1 MQHPAQIESMRDS
14 RLHTATRRPDRARP
28 HVPSRS
34 AEPLSTA
41 CRWLNQI
48 PFRSP
53 LEQRQAALL
62 HAFLLGSLLT
72 GGLLLAGQRQTADR
86 WALASV
92 CAAGLLTLALG
103 ALGLLVGRLRGNLR
117 RLQERSLQQEQE
129 LEQTRQLLAAAL
141 SRQAAE
147 PADAR
152 PDESEP
158 AAPST
163 PLQPILPGVLFA
175 PLIGGFD
182 NQRMLGLIDQTFEEV
197 ERHHARHVIF
207 DLSATPALDPASAAM
222 LLRFP
227 AALRHLDTE
236 LTVVGLNAQV
246 ALTLCR
252 TGVDPRAVR
261 SHRTL
266 QEALHP
272 LLVEYAQTWPALSS
286 RLSADLRAR
295 TENN

>member
-1 MQHPAQIESMRDS
+1 MQHPAQIESMPDS
-14 RLHTATRRPDRARP
+14 RLHTTTRRPDRAGPRA
-28 HVPSRS
+28 PSLS
-34 AEPLSTA
+34 AAPLRTA
-41 CRWLNQI
+41 HRWLSQI
-48 PFRSP
+48 PFHSP

-86 WALASV
+86 WVQTSV
-92 CAAGLLTLALG
+92 CAAALLALG
-103 ALGLLVGRLRGNLR
+103 ALSLLVGRLRGNLR
-117 RLQERSLQQEQE
+117 RLRERSLQQEQE
-129 LEQTRQLLAAAL
+129 LEQTRRLLTAAL
-141 SRQAAE
+141 SHQAAPPP
-147 PADAR
+147 PAGAR
-152 PDESEP
+152 LDESEL

-163 PLQPILPGVLFA
+163 PLQPILPGVLLA
-175 PLIGGFD
+175 PLIGGID
-182 NQRMLGLIDQTFEEV
+182 NQRMLGLIDQTFEEI

-207 DLSATPALDPASAAM
+207 DLSATPKLDPASAAM

-227 AALRHLDTE
+227 AALRHLDAE
-236 LTVVGLNAQV
+236 LTVVGLSAQV

-252 TGVDPRAVR
+252 TGADLGAVR

-266 QEALHP
+266 QEALQP
-272 LLVEYAQTWPALSS
+272 LLVEYAQTWPVLNY

>member
-14 RLHTATRRPDRARP
+14 HLHTATRLPDRARP
-28 HVPSRS
+28 RVPSLS
-34 AEPLSTA
+34 TAPLSTA
-41 CRWLNQI
+41 CRWLNQL
-48 PFRSP
+48 PLRSP
-53 LEQRQAALL
+53 LERRQTAFL

-86 WALASV
+86 WALTSAG
-92 CAAGLLTLALG
+92 AAALLALALG

-129 LEQTRQLLAAAL
+129 LERTRQLLTAAL
-141 SRQAAE
+141 SRPAAE
-147 PADAR
+147 PR
-152 PDESEP
+152 PDECEP

-182 NQRMLGLIDQTFEEV
+182 NQRMLGLIDQTFEEI

-252 TGVDPRAVR
+252 TGVPLGTVR

-272 LLVEYAQTWPALSS
+272 LLVEYAQTWPVLSS